1 MLGITGKASL
11 SLLLDSQTDIR
22 STRGLDSATALKFVQ
37 SLRQGADI
45 TGSTHAVAVYQAS
58 QAMYDLFDKAVVLYE
73 GRQIYFGPAN
83 CAKAFFEKQGWICPQ
98 RQTVGDFLTSVT
110 NPLERTARKGME
122 DRVPRT
128 PEDFERYWRQSSEYE
143 ALHHQ
148 VEAHSQKYP
157 VTQEGE
163 AIIRLR
169 EEKHHSQAKN
179 VRQRS
184 PYTISVAM
192 QVRLNTKRA
201 YQRIMGDMSA
211 TVIQIG
217 TNVVLALIIGS
228 VYFGTPAAT
237 AGFSSRGAT
246 LFMAVL
252 LNALTAISEIS
263 SLYSQ
268 RPIVQKH
275 ASYAFYH
282 PATEAAAGVVS
293 DIPIKFITA
302 VVFNIILYFLSG
314 LRRDPGPFF
323 LYFLITFMMTFV
335 MSAIFRTMAAVTKTV
350 SQAMSLAGVLVLA
363 IVIYTGFV
371 IAIPQ
376 MHPWFSWIRWINPV
390 FYAFEILIANEFH
403 GREFTCSSII
413 PSYSPLQGDS
423 WICSAVGAVA
433 GRATVNGDEYIA
445 SQYHYYYSHVW
456 RNFGILVA
464 FLVVFMLVYFVATE
478 LNSVSSST
486 AEVLVFRR
494 GHVPAYLQN
503 KAPEKGNAVAPNPRE
518 ISDEPE
524 VKPALE
530 PQTDIFT
537 WKDVCYDIE
546 IKGEPRRLLDN
557 VAGWVKPGTLTAL
570 MGVSGAGKTTLLDVL
585 AHRTTMGVI
594 TGEMLVNGT
603 PLDASFQRKTGYVQQ
618 QGKPQTYHS
627 G

>member
-1 MLGITGKASL
+1 MGSEVDT
-11 SLLLDSQTDIR
+11 R

-37 SLRQGADI
+37 SLRLGADI
-45 TGSTHAVAVYQAS
+45 TGATHAVAVYQAS

-73 GRQIYFGPAN
+73 GRQIYFGPAHR
-83 CAKAFFEKQGWICPQ
+83 AKAFFEKQGWVCPQ

-143 ALHHQ
+143 ALHH
-148 VEAHSQKYP
+148 EIETHSQKYP
-157 VTQEGE
+157 ITPDGE
-163 AIIRLR
+163 AIARLR
-169 EEKHHSQAKN
+169 EQKNHSQAKN

-192 QVRLNTKRA
+192 QIRLNTKRA
-201 YQRIMGDMSA
+201 YQRILGDMSA

-237 AGFSSRGAT
+237 AGFSSLGAT

-323 LYFLITFMMTFV
+323 LYFLVTFMMTFV
-335 MSAIFRTMAAVTKTV
+335 MSAIFRTMAAVTRTV

-445 SQYHYYYSHVW
+445 TQYHYYYSHVW
-456 RNFGILVA
+456 RNVGILVA

-503 KAPEKGNAVAPNPRE
+503 NSTERGDAVAPNPRE

-524 VKPALE
+524 GKPALE
-530 PQTDIFT
+530 PQRDIFT

-557 VAGWVKPGTLTAL
+557 VSGWVKPGTLTAL

-594 TGEMLVNGT
+594 TGDMLVNGT

-618 QGKPQTYHS
+618 QGKPPTNHS
-627 G
+627 GREKY